1 MSEIIQNKLFLG
13 SVDDALNEKW
23 LQTRKIKLII
33 TVFKD
38 PEEYIEQIKEFAL
51 SNNIINYIVPVSDTS
66 DEKILENINNLYN
79 TIESYDS
86 VLIHCMHGISRSATI
101 VISYLMLKYKIHLDE
116 ATRIVLK
123 KRNYIFPNDG
133 FIKQLIALEYKIF
146 GIMTYLPNIEGLI
159 KYKRLLQG
167 YDK

>member
-66 DEKILENINNLYN
+66 DEKILENIDNL
-79 TIESYDS
+79 
-86 VLIHCMHGISRSATI
+86 
-101 VISYLMLKYKIHLDE
+101 
-116 ATRIVLK
+116 
-123 KRNYIFPNDG
+123 
-133 FIKQLIALEYKIF
+133 
-146 GIMTYLPNIEGLI
+146 
-159 KYKRLLQG
+159 
-167 YDK
+167 